1 MGIRAKIIVL
11 TILAVISTT
20 VLSILIF
27 FRNFTKMEKEI
38 ALSKIQLISYALTS
52 HLQFGTE
59 LESKEIVKGYLKDI
73 LGKVAIFAKVYTR
86 EGLFV
91 EWGNFEKYEDE
102 KVEERFGARF
112 FQTFFD
118 NPKPFVKR
126 YKGFLLGVS
135 PIYSSDE
142 TQVVGAIICAF
153 SFSDTFN
160 FIGAGII
167 TSVLWGVIISIIAYF
182 ISGNIVQSLK
192 SFSEAF
198 FKLSRGE
205 VFKFETISKD
215 EVGEL
220 QKIWNIA
227 SDNFVN
233 LINRVISETHKID
246 EMIKGLVEQMAKLS
260 LLYERHSGEIT
271 QISNATE
278 EFSATMNDMIRRVN
292 EVSSIAQSSRELS
305 QEGKSEIGNLS
316 GMIESFSAELSGLNE
331 RFKKLSDSIKN
342 ISPVVE
348 VIEDISDQTN
358 LLALN
363 AAIEAARAGEAGKGF
378 SVVADEVRKLAERTM
393 KELDVIKKITSDV
406 DKTLSDVSC
415 IVKKVTEKFA
425 DIVPVMRETSHK
437 FEEIYNSSRRS
448 SEEME
453 SVSTSFEELASTLNE
468 ISRSMKEI
476 SEVGEQFKNMVYDIR
491 KISDTLSG
499 VVEKLGK
506 AVKSFKI

>member
-1 MGIRAKIIVL
+1 MSIRTKIIIL
-11 TILAVISTT
+11 TLSAVISTT
-20 VLSILIF
+20 VLSIFISF
-27 FRNFTKMEKEI
+27 GNFTKIEKEI
-38 ALSKIQLISYALTS
+38 ALSKIRLASYALTS

-59 LESKEIVKGYLKDI
+59 LESREIVKGYLEDI

-86 EGLFV
+86 EGIFV

-102 KVEERFGARF
+102 KVEEKFGDRF

-118 NPKPFVKR
+118 NPRTFVKR
-126 YKGFLLGVS
+126 YKGFLLGVA
-135 PIYSSDE
+135 PIRSSDGTE
-142 TQVVGAIICAF
+142 VVGAVICAF
-153 SFSDTFN
+153 SFSDKFN

-182 ISGNIVQSLK
+182 ISGNIVHSLK
-192 SFSEAF
+192 GFSDAF
-198 FKLSRGE
+198 SKLSRGE
-205 VFKFETISKD
+205 VFKFDSISKD

-233 LINRVISETHKID
+233 LIKQVISETHKID
-246 EMIKGLVEQMAKLS
+246 EMIKGLVEQMTKLS
-260 LLYERHSGEIT
+260 SLYERHSGEIT

-278 EFSATMNDMIRRVN
+278 EFSATMNDMIRRAN
-292 EVSSIAQSSRELS
+292 EVSSIAQSSREIS
-305 QEGKSEIGNLS
+305 QEGKTEIRNLS
-316 GMIESFSAELSGLNE
+316 GMIESFSDELSGLKE
-331 RFKKLSDSIKN
+331 KFQKLSDSIKN

-363 AAIEAARAGEAGKGF
+363 AAIESARAGEAGRGF

-406 DKTLSDVSC
+406 DKTLGDVSN
-415 IVKKVTEKFA
+415 IVGRVTGKFA
-425 DIVPVMRETSHK
+425 DIIPVMRETSHK
-437 FEEIYNSSRRS
+437 FEEIYSSSRRS

-468 ISRSMKEI
+468 ISRGMKEI
-476 SEVGEQFKNMVYDIR
+476 SEVGEQFKNMIYDIR

-499 VVEKLGK
+499 VVKKLSKSG
-506 AVKSFKI
+506 KSFKI